1 MALVI
6 AGFCRLLV
14 KPSGPVHLKVTGPV
28 ADVVAPRF
36 NVVPKQIGL
45 LLVTTG
51 ASGGLG
57 SDSVNGPTALDGQ
70 PARDTKM
77 LVYNPAD
84 KLGIIRLPLL
94 FVCIITTVG
103 IPDLVNDT

>member
-1 MALVI
+1 MT
-6 AGFCRLLV
+6 GFCRLLV
-14 KPSGPVHLKVTGPV
+14 KLLGPVHLNVTAPV
-28 ADVVAPRF
+28 VPVVALKFKEDPIH
-36 NVVPKQIGL
+36 KGAL
-45 LLVTTG
+45 LDKTG

-70 PARDTKM
+70 PARDTKI

-94 FVCIITTVG
+94 FVWRVITVG
-103 IPDLVNDT
+103 IPALVKDTW